1 VCHLGLHGRAVAGL
15 RDKLEV
21 DLDASILALD
31 RLGVEVPTAVVTG
44 GAGVEGGR
52 LSVGEEVVLDG
63 ESSIGFGAFV
73 ALLLRGGR
81 SQDAA
86 AVLVVVDVWMKRQ
99 WMCCRQLGRCGNVRP
114 VESIVYLALGIGRLV
129 WLMRFCPSTSWP
141 TMPPGPGAGAP

>member
-1 VCHLGLHGRAVAGL
+1 VLHLGLLGRAVAGL

-63 ESSIGFGAFV
+63 EASIGFGAFV

-86 AVLVVVDVWMKRQ
+86 AVLVVVDVWMKCQ
-99 WMCCRQLGRCGNVRP
+99 WICCRNLGR
-114 VESIVYLALGIGRLV
+114 
-129 WLMRFCPSTSWP
+129 
-141 TMPPGPGAGAP
+141 